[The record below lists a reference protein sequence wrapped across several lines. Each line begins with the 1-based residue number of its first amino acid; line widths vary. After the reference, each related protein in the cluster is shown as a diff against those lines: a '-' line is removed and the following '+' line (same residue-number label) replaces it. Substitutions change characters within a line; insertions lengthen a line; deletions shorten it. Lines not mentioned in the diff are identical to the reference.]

1 MNYDTGYH
9 FAVVLIDVCGK
20 CLNFKNKKQ
29 TKQKQK
35 YKSITMQKKK
45 KHTKKQGFQRNII
58 SYFFPSYFGLKNDP
72 HMFLKGFLRFAWMSY
87 FR

>member
-45 KHTKKQGFQRNII
+45 NTQKNKDFSEILFLI
-58 SYFFPSYFGLKNDP
+58 FFHHILV
-72 HMFLKGFLRFAWMSY
+72 
-87 FR
+87 